1 MKGVSNLSKKM
12 WMVRAGGSSEIVESF
27 LSNGYVAISFS
38 NLELGD
44 LRGKSKDE
52 IKRLVEHINPEDKS
66 NISAYSQLNKFVND
80 IASNDYVIT
89 YDSSARQ
96 YHVGELKSEYAYSI
110 ELDPSFPHIRKANW
124 LYEIDRDIL
133 EAASKNT
140 LGSTLTIFQIKETV
154 KKDIL
159 QKAQNP
165 CSTLS
170 QDHQSES
177 SDESILKNDVI
188 SKSLEYTKDIVSKLN
203 PDQMEELVSGVIR
216 SMGLKTMITPKGK
229 DRGKDIIAS
238 PDGLGLSDTKIFIE
252 VKHRKGKMGADEIR
266 RFSGGLRNPIKGLFV
281 STGGFTQE
289 AKYEAERSNIPITLM
304 DIDLLVDHIFKNY
317 EKFDIETRLLVPLQ
331 KVYWPEI

>member
-1 MKGVSNLSKKM
+1 M
-12 WMVRAGGSSEIVESF
+12 ES
-27 LSNGYVAISFS
+27 
-38 NLELGD
+38 D
-44 LRGKSKDE
+44 
-52 IKRLVEHINPEDKS
+52 PE
-66 NISAYSQLNKFVND
+66 
-80 IASNDYVIT
+80 
-89 YDSSARQ
+89 
-96 YHVGELKSEYAYSI
+96 
-110 ELDPSFPHIRKANW
+110 FPHTRQVNW
-124 LYEIDRDIL
+124 LHEIDRDVL
-133 EAASKNT
+133 EASSKNT
-140 LGSTLTIFQIKETV
+140 LGSTLTIFQINEIV

-159 QKAQNP
+159 QKAKNP
-165 CSTLS
+165 GSDTPQESL
-170 QDHQSES
+170 SES

-188 SKSLEYTKDIVSKLN
+188 SKSFEYTKDIISKLN
-203 PDQMEELVSGVIR
+203 PDQMEELVAGLIR
-216 SMGLKTMITPKGK
+216 GMGLKTMITPKGK

-238 PDGLGLSDTKIFIE
+238 PDGLGLGDTKIFIE